1 MRDYEQQTWRP
12 RPTCISALQHFVTS
26 DVVAVAVALPG
37 RSTERPLEDAA
48 GNRLM
53 KAAEEPSER
62 LHAASPHHGL
72 YIRLT
77 KWQSS
82 REEASQHPFQMGTV
96 TPNGQ
101 CDASAEPEHSV
112 AHRLQRSE
120 AEMQPKMQQGAV
132 LHREKSGPSRLKR
145 DHICL
150 SLTAIIPFNPFELMS
165 SFTAGQPPHPATLT
179 YRRGA
184 WGWGG
189 WGDL

>member
-12 RPTCISALQHFVTS
+12 QPTCISALQHFVTS
-26 DVVAVAVALPG
+26 AVVVAVAVALSG

-101 CDASAEPEHSV
+101 CDASAEPEHTSPTV
-112 AHRLQRSE
+112 FRD
-120 AEMQPKMQQGAV
+120 P
-132 LHREKSGPSRLKR
+132 RLKCSCTCSR
-145 DHICL
+145 GQCC
-150 SLTAIIPFNPFELMS
+150 TARNLGPVGGREITS
-165 SFTAGQPPHPATLT
+165 VSVSPP
-179 YRRGA
+179 
-184 WGWGG
+184 
-189 WGDL
+189 